1 MGGGSTI
8 STSETRAEAL
18 KLQSSSYGA
27 AVPVVHGKTRI
38 AGNLLDYGLFQ
49 AIANTTSEEVGGKGG
64 GTTMESTTY
73 TYRATVVI
81 GLCEGQIQSIGSV
94 WAGKVKYNSLN
105 DVPSF
110 TRDWRS
116 GEVWAQPSWWPLALM
131 GVEHEIPYSGMAL
144 IGIQDYELGSGAD
157 LPNHNFEV
165 VARGAFQAH
174 ALLPDADASVIV
186 SDWVTDK
193 RLGLG
198 LPSSVL
204 GDLTALSQWSR
215 ASGLMFSPALTEQAP
230 GADRIN
236 QLCELAH
243 VAVVP
248 ADGKLNFVPLA
259 TEPVS
264 RTVGSTTFSYT
275 PDLTPL
281 FELSADQMLA
291 DEDEPRIEVTRKTP
305 ADVYNIVKVEFRNRD
320 NEYALDVAVAEDRAN
335 VDVYGAKPAPTIKA
349 DWIHDHRTA
358 QTFARMKLQRYLTY
372 LRTYRFKLPWNFA
385 EILPTTLLVI
395 TDEEQGVEQALVRV
409 DEMQEID
416 DGWEIKCTDCPAV
429 QSAAPIYTLPAPVG
443 FTHSFSALP
452 GDTVV
457 KAVFEA
463 PYQLAGGGLEV
474 WAAIEGGEHWGGAH
488 VWVSLDNVSFKK
500 VGTSFGASRSGRL
513 SGAIS
518 GGVLTIDQV
527 TGKVLSGSAADA
539 EAKATLCYI
548 GGANPE
554 YLSYSSATLT
564 GPGAYSL
571 SGLVRGQYGTTDAS
585 AHADEDV
592 WVRCDDALASSG
604 QLDLALIGQT
614 VWVKFQSF
622 NIHQLQEQD
631 LADVTAVSYAITGRF
646 ARPTEDPLNLLTEG
660 SFNRL
665 ALAQTPEKW
674 SDGQVV
680 TVTGQ
685 PFSRALSFSASTITA
700 VGDPVAV
707 RPGDVL
713 WFGGY
718 GDGDDTSETSIEV
731 RARFFSAD
739 GADLGTVAFTT
750 IEWGAYIPLVGRR
763 VYGWIYR
770 SGTVTAPSSAA
781 KAVLEFSRVGS
792 AVAALQPL
800 LLADLVLKRQAA
812 TVEIQA
818 QAATGVYSTYI
829 ADPVTITGT
838 EMLTSGGSG
847 SPDGQVVATLNVTTP
862 VECTVILTVLAE
874 ISVGLPSSGIS
885 AGGGSCN
892 MSVVCAGF
900 PAPGYSNR
908 QGFGHSATGQTQTAL
923 VQISDIQTLRVGTW
937 PIQLRAS
944 RTWTD
949 VNASIKKIR
958 FRVEV
963 IKL

>member
-1 MGGGSTI
+1 MGGSTTI
-8 STSETRAEAL
+8 SSSETRAEAL

-38 AGNLLDYGLFQ
+38 AGNLLDYGLFT
-49 AIANTTSEEVGGKGG
+49 AVAHTTSEEVGGKGG
-64 GTTMESTTY
+64 GTSLENTTY

-81 GLCEGQIQSIGSV
+81 GLCEGQIQSIGAV
-94 WAGKVKYNSLN
+94 WAGKVKYASLN

-116 GEVWAQPSWWPLALM
+116 GLVWAQPSWWPLALM
-131 GVEHEIPYSGMAL
+131 GVAHEVPYSGMAL
-144 IGIQDYELGSGAD
+144 IGIQDYELGSAAD

-174 ALLPDADASVIV
+174 AELPDADASLIV

-193 RLGLG
+193 RMGLG
-198 LPSSVL
+198 LPASVL
-204 GDLTALSQWSR
+204 GDLAPLSEWSR

-259 TEPVS
+259 TEAVS
-264 RTVGSTTFSYT
+264 RTVGTTTFSYT

-281 FELSADQMLA
+281 FELTADQMLA
-291 DEDEPRIEVTRKTP
+291 DVDEARIEVTRKTP
-305 ADVYNIVKVEFRNRD
+305 ADVYNIVKVEFRNRN

-335 VDVYGAKPAPTIKA
+335 VDVYGAKPAQTIKA

-372 LRTYRFKLPWNFA
+372 LRTYRFRLPWNFA

-395 TDEEQGVEQALVRV
+395 SDEEQGVEQALVRV
-409 DEMQEID
+409 DEMQETE
-416 DGWEIKCTDCPAV
+416 DGWELTCTDCPAV
-429 QSAAPIYTLPAPVG
+429 QSAAPIYTLPAPIG
-443 FTHSFSALP
+443 FTHSYSALP

-457 KAVFEA
+457 KALFEA

-474 WAAIEGGEHWGGAH
+474 WAAVEGGEHWGGAH

-500 VGTSFGASRSGRL
+500 VGTAFGASRSGRL
-513 SGAIS
+513 SAAIS
-518 GGVLTIDQV
+518 GGVLAIDQV
-527 TGKVLSGSAADA
+527 SGKVLSGSAADA

-554 YLSYSSATLT
+554 YLSYTSATLT
-564 GPGAYSL
+564 GTGAYSL

-592 WVRCDDALASSG
+592 WVRCDEALASSG

-622 NIHQLQEQD
+622 NIHQLQTQD
-631 LADVTAVSYAITGRF
+631 LADVTAVSYSIIGKF

-665 ALAQTPEKW
+665 ALGQTPERW
-674 SDGQVV
+674 SAGQVV
-680 TVTGQ
+680 SVAGQ
-685 PFSRALSFSASTITA
+685 PFTRALSFSATPITV

-718 GDGDDTSETSIEV
+718 GDADDTSETNTEV
-731 RARFFSAD
+731 RARFYSAD
-739 GADLGTVAFTT
+739 GADLGVLVFTT
-750 IEWGAYIPLVGRR
+750 IEWGIDPFGPRI
-763 VYGWIYR
+763 VYGWTFR
-770 SGTVTAPSSAA
+770 SGSVTTPANAVR
-781 KAVLEFSRVGS
+781 AVLEFARTGTPLS
-792 AVAALQPL
+792 AVQPL
-800 LLADLVLKRQAA
+800 LLAELVLKRQAA
-812 TVEIQA
+812 TVEIQS

-829 ADPVTITGT
+829 EDPVSVTGT
-838 EMLTSGGSG
+838 EMESTGGSA
-847 SPDGQVVATLNVTTP
+847 SPDGQVIATLSVTTP
-862 VECTVILTVLAE
+862 VACTVIVTVLAE
-874 ISVGLPSSGIS
+874 ISVGLPSSGVS

-892 MSVVCAGF
+892 MSVICGGF
-900 PAPGYSNR
+900 PPPYYSNR
-908 QGFGHSATGQTQTAL
+908 QGFGHSATGQTQTSV
-923 VQISDIQTLRVGTW
+923 VQISDIQTLKVGTW
-937 PIQLRAS
+937 AIALKAS

-949 VNASIKKIR
+949 VTASIKKIR
-958 FRVEV
+958 YRVEV

>member
-1 MGGGSTI
+1 MGGTTTI

-38 AGNLLDYGLFQ
+38 AGNLLDYGRFQ
-49 AIANTTSEEVGGKGG
+49 AVAHTTSEEVGGKGG
-64 GTTMESTTY
+64 GTTMENTTY

-81 GLCEGQIQSIGSV
+81 GLCEGQIQSLGSV
-94 WAGKVKYNSLN
+94 WAGKVKYASLN
-105 DVPSF
+105 DLPSF
-110 TRDWRS
+110 TRDWRD
-116 GEVWAQPSWWPLALM
+116 GLVWAQPTWWPLALF
-131 GVEHEIPYSGMAL
+131 GVDHELPYSGMAL

-165 VARGAFQAH
+165 VARGAFQVH
-174 ALLPDADASVIV
+174 ADLPDADASLIV

-193 RLGLG
+193 RMGLG

-259 TEPVS
+259 TEAVS

-281 FELSADQMLA
+281 FELTADQFLA
-291 DEDEPRIEVTRKTP
+291 AEDEARIEVSRKTP
-305 ADVYNIVKVEFRNRD
+305 ADVYNIVKVEFRNRN

-372 LRTYRFKLPWNFA
+372 LRTYTFRLPWNFA
-385 EILPTTLLVI
+385 EILPTSLLVI

-409 DEMQEID
+409 DKMLEIE
-416 DGWEIKCTDCPAV
+416 DGWELTCTDCPAV
-429 QSAAPIYTLPAPVG
+429 QSAAPIYSLPQPIG
-443 FTHSFSALP
+443 FTHSYSALP
-452 GDTVV
+452 GATTV
-457 KAVFEA
+457 KAMFEA

-474 WAAIEGGEHWGGAH
+474 WAAVEGGEHWGGAH

-500 VGTSFGASRSGRL
+500 VGTTFGASRSGRL
-513 SGAIS
+513 SAAIT
-518 GGVLTIDQV
+518 GGVLAIDQV

-564 GPGAYSL
+564 GTGAYSL
-571 SGLVRGQYGTTDAS
+571 SGLVRGQFGTTDAS
-585 AHADEDV
+585 AHADEDI
-592 WVRCDDALASSG
+592 WVRCDEALASSG

-622 NIHQLQEQD
+622 NIHQLQTQD
-631 LADVTAVSYAITGRF
+631 LADVTAVSYSITGKF
-646 ARPTEDPLNLLTEG
+646 ARPTSDPLNLLTEG
-660 SFNRL
+660 SFERQ
-665 ALAQTPEKW
+665 ALGQTPERW
-674 SDGQVV
+674 SAGQVV
-680 TVTGQ
+680 TVSSQ
-685 PFSRALSFSASTITA
+685 PFTRALSYTTGPVTVS
-700 VGDPVAV
+700 GDPVTV

-718 GDGDDTSETSIEV
+718 GKSDDTSETSTVARV
-731 RARFFSAD
+731 RFYSAE
-739 GADLGTVAFTT
+739 GADLGVITLTT
-750 IEWGAYIPLVGRR
+750 FEWGAYIPLVGRR

-770 SGTVTAPSSAA
+770 SGTATAPAAAA
-781 KAVLEFSRVGS
+781 KAVLEFDRVGTP
-792 AVAALQPL
+792 VDTVQPL
-800 LLADLVLKRQAA
+800 LLAELVLKRQAA
-812 TVEIQA
+812 TVEIQS

-838 EMLTSGGSG
+838 EMLTSGESG
-847 SPDGQVVATLNVTTP
+847 SPDGQLVANLSVTTP
-862 VECTVILTVLAE
+862 VPCTVILTVLAE
-874 ISVGLPSSGIS
+874 ISVGLPSSGVS
-885 AGGGSCN
+885 SGGGSCN
-892 MSVVCAGF
+892 MSVICGGF

-908 QGFGHSATGQTQTAL
+908 QGFGHGAAGQTQTSQ
-923 VQISDIQTLRVGTW
+923 VQISDIQTLKAGTW
-937 PIQLRAS
+937 DFQLKAS

-949 VNASIKKIR
+949 VTASIKKIR
-958 FRVEV
+958 YRVEV

>member
-1 MGGGSTI
+1 MGGGTTI
-8 STSETRAEAL
+8 SNSETRAEAL

-38 AGNLLDYGLFQ
+38 AGNLLDYGRFT
-49 AIANTTSEEVGGKGG
+49 AVANTTSEEVGGKGG
-64 GTTMESTTY
+64 GTTMENTTY

-81 GLCEGQIQSIGSV
+81 GLCEGQIQSIGAV
-94 WAGKVKYNSLN
+94 WAGKVKYASLN

-110 TRDWRS
+110 TRDWRN
-116 GEVWAQPSWWPLALM
+116 GEVWAQPEWWPLSLL
-131 GVEHEIPYSGMAL
+131 GDDHYLPYSGMAL
-144 IGIQDYELGSGAD
+144 IGIQDYELGGGAD

-165 VARGAFQAH
+165 AARGAYQAH
-174 ALLPDADASVIV
+174 PDLPDADAADIV

-193 RLGLG
+193 RMGLG

-204 GDLTALSQWSR
+204 GDLAPLSQWSR

-236 QLCELAH
+236 QICELAH

-259 TEPVS
+259 TEAVS

-281 FELSADQMLA
+281 FELTADQFLA
-291 DEDEPRIEVTRKTP
+291 AEDEARIEVSRKTP
-305 ADVYNIVKVEFRNRD
+305 ADVYNIVKVEFRNRN

-372 LRTYRFKLPWNFA
+372 LRTYTFRLPWNFA
-385 EILPTTLLVI
+385 EILPTSLLVI

-409 DEMQEID
+409 DKMLEIE
-416 DGWEIKCTDCPAV
+416 DGWELTCTDCPAV
-429 QSAAPIYTLPAPVG
+429 QSAAPIYSLPQPIG
-443 FTHSFSALP
+443 FTHSYSALP
-452 GDTVV
+452 GATTV
-457 KAVFEA
+457 KAMFEA

-474 WAAIEGGEHWGGAH
+474 WAAVEGGEHWGGAH

-500 VGTSFGASRSGRL
+500 VGTTFGASRSGRL
-513 SGAIS
+513 SAAIS
-518 GGVLTIDQV
+518 GGVLAIDQV

-564 GPGAYSL
+564 GTGAYSL
-571 SGLVRGQYGTTDAS
+571 SGLVRGQFGTTDAS
-585 AHADEDV
+585 AHADEDI
-592 WVRCDDALASSG
+592 WVRCDEALASSG

-622 NIHQLQEQD
+622 NIYQLQAQD
-631 LADVTAVSYAITGRF
+631 LADVTAVSYSITGKF
-646 ARPTEDPLNLLTEG
+646 ARPTTDPLNLLTEG
-660 SFNRL
+660 SFERQ
-665 ALAQTPEKW
+665 ALGQTPERW
-674 SDGQVV
+674 SAGQVV
-680 TVTGQ
+680 TVSSQ
-685 PFSRALSFSASTITA
+685 PFTRALSFTA
-700 VGDPVAV
+700 GPVAVPGDPVTV

-718 GDGDDTSETSIEV
+718 GRADSSSQTDILV
-731 RARFFSAD
+731 RVRFFSVD
-739 GADLGTVAFTT
+739 GADLGALSVTT
-750 IEWGAYIPLVGRR
+750 IEWGIDPVGPPV

-770 SGTVTAPSSAA
+770 SGSVTAPVSAA
-781 KAVLEFSRVGS
+781 RAVLEFDRVGTPL
-792 AVAALQPL
+792 AGLQPL
-800 LLADLVLKRQAA
+800 LLAELVLKRQAS
-812 TVEIQA
+812 TVEIQS

-829 ADPVTITGT
+829 EDPVAVTGA
-838 EMLTSGGSG
+838 EMATPGGSG
-847 SPDGQVVATLNVTTP
+847 SPDDQVIASLSVSTP
-862 VECTVILTVLAE
+862 VQCTVILTVLAE
-874 ISVGLPSSGIS
+874 ITVGLPSSGVS
-885 AGGGSCN
+885 AGGGSCH
-892 MSVVCAGF
+892 MSVGCAGF
-900 PAPGYSNR
+900 PPPYFSNR
-908 QGFGHSATGQTQTAL
+908 QGFGHSATGQTQTAQ
-923 VQISDIQTLRVGTW
+923 VQISDIQTLKAGAWVF
-937 PIQLRAS
+937 QLKAS

-949 VNASIKKIR
+949 VTASIKKIR
-958 FRVEV
+958 YRVEV

>member
-1 MGGGSTI
+1 MGGGTTI

-38 AGNLLDYGLFQ
+38 AGNLLDYGLFK
-49 AIANTTSEEVGGKGG
+49 AVAHTTSEEVGGKGG
-64 GTTMESTTY
+64 GTSLENTTY

-94 WAGKVKYNSLN
+94 WAGKVKYASLN

-116 GEVWAQPSWWPLALM
+116 GLVWAQPSWWPLALM
-131 GVEHEIPYSGMAL
+131 GVAHEVPYSGMAL

-165 VARGAFQAH
+165 VARGAYQAH
-174 ALLPDADASVIV
+174 AELPDADASLIV

-193 RLGLG
+193 RMGLG
-198 LPSSVL
+198 LPASVL
-204 GDLTALSQWSR
+204 GDLAPLSEWSR

-259 TEPVS
+259 TEAVS
-264 RTVGSTTFSYT
+264 RTVGTTTFSYT

-281 FELSADQMLA
+281 FELTADQMLA
-291 DEDEPRIEVTRKTP
+291 DVDEARIEVTRKTP
-305 ADVYNIVKVEFRNRD
+305 ADVYNIVKVEFRNRN

-335 VDVYGAKPAPTIKA
+335 VDVYGAKPAQTIKA

-395 TDEEQGVEQALVRV
+395 SDEEQGVEQALVRV
-409 DEMQEID
+409 DEMHETE
-416 DGWEIKCTDCPAV
+416 DGWELTCTDCPAV
-429 QSAAPIYTLPAPVG
+429 QSAAPIYTLPAPIG
-443 FTHSFSALP
+443 FTHSYSALP

-457 KAVFEA
+457 KALFEA

-474 WAAIEGGEHWGGAH
+474 WAAVEGGEHWGGAH

-500 VGTSFGASRSGRL
+500 VGTAFGASRSGRL
-513 SGAIS
+513 SAAIS
-518 GGVLTIDQV
+518 GGVLAIDQV
-527 TGKVLSGSAADA
+527 TGKVLSGSSADA

-554 YLSYSSATLT
+554 YLSYTSATLT
-564 GPGAYSL
+564 AEGAYSL

-585 AHADEDV
+585 AHADEDI
-592 WVRCDDALASSG
+592 WVRCDEALATSG

-622 NIHQLQEQD
+622 NIHQLQPQD
-631 LADVTAVSYAITGRF
+631 LADVTAVSYVITGKF
-646 ARPTEDPLNLLTEG
+646 ARPTTDPLNLLVEG
-660 SFNRL
+660 SFERL
-665 ALAQTPEKW
+665 ALGQVPERW

-680 TVTGQ
+680 SISGQ
-685 PFSRALSFSASTITA
+685 PFSRALSFSSGPVT
-700 VGDPVAV
+700 VPGDPVTV

-718 GDGDDTSETSIEV
+718 GDADETSETNIQA
-731 RARFFSAD
+731 RARFFSVD
-739 GADLGTVAFTT
+739 GADLGTAALAVF
-750 IEWGAYIPLVGRR
+750 EWGAYIVSRPRA

-770 SGTVTAPSSAA
+770 SGSVTAPANAA
-781 KAVLEFSRVGS
+781 RAVLEFGRIGTP
-792 AVAALQPL
+792 VAALQPL
-800 LLADLVLKRQAA
+800 RLAELVLKRQAA
-812 TVEIQA
+812 TVDIQS

-829 ADPVTITGT
+829 ADPVTVTGT
-838 EMLTSGGSG
+838 EMETLGGSG
-847 SPDGQVVATLNVTTP
+847 SPDGQLIASLSVTTTVP
-862 VECTVILTVLAE
+862 CTVILTVLAE
-874 ISVGLPSSGIS
+874 ISVGLPTSGVSS
-885 AGGGSCN
+885 GGGSCS
-892 MSVVCAGF
+892 MSVISAGF
-900 PAPGYSNR
+900 PAPGFSNR
-908 QGFGHSATGQTQTAL
+908 QGFGHAAAGQTQVAL
-923 VQISDIQTLRVGTW
+923 VQISDIQSFKVGTW
-937 PIQLRAS
+937 DLQLKAS

-949 VNASIKKIR
+949 VTASIKKIR

>member
-1 MGGGSTI
+1 MGGSTTI
-8 STSETRAEAL
+8 SSSETRAEAL

-38 AGNLLDYGLFQ
+38 AGNLLDYGLFT
-49 AIANTTSEEVGGKGG
+49 AVAHTTSEEVGGKGG
-64 GTTMESTTY
+64 GTSLENTTY

-81 GLCEGQIQSIGSV
+81 GLCEGQIQSIGAV
-94 WAGKVKYNSLN
+94 WAGKVKYASLN

-116 GEVWAQPSWWPLALM
+116 GQVWAQASWWPLALM
-131 GVEHEIPYSGMAL
+131 GVAHEVPYSGMAL

-165 VARGAFQAH
+165 IARGAFQAH
-174 ALLPDADASVIV
+174 ADLPDADVSLIV

-193 RLGLG
+193 RMGLG
-198 LPSSVL
+198 LPASVL
-204 GDLTALSQWSR
+204 GDLAPLSEWSR

-259 TEPVS
+259 TEAVS
-264 RTVGSTTFSYT
+264 RTVGTTTFSYT

-281 FELSADQMLA
+281 FELTADQMLA
-291 DEDEPRIEVTRKTP
+291 DVDEARIEVTRKTP
-305 ADVYNIVKVEFRNRD
+305 ADVYNIVKVEFRNRS

-335 VDVYGAKPAPTIKA
+335 VDVYGAKPAPAIKA

-372 LRTYRFKLPWNFA
+372 LRTYRFRLPWNFA

-395 TDEEQGVEQALVRV
+395 SDDEQGVEQALVRV
-409 DEMQEID
+409 DEMQETE
-416 DGWEIKCTDCPAV
+416 DGWELTCTDCPAV
-429 QSAAPIYTLPAPVG
+429 QSAAPIYTLPAPIG
-443 FTHSFSALP
+443 FTHSYSALP

-474 WAAIEGGEHWGGAH
+474 WAAVEGGEHWGGAH

-500 VGTSFGASRSGRL
+500 VGTAFGASRSGRL

-518 GGVLTIDQV
+518 GGVLAIDQV

-554 YLSYSSATLT
+554 YLSYTSATLT
-564 GPGAYSL
+564 GTGAYSL

-585 AHADEDV
+585 AHADEDI
-592 WVRCDDALASSG
+592 WVRCDEALASSG

-622 NIHQLQEQD
+622 NIHQLQTQD
-631 LADVTAVSYAITGRF
+631 LADVTAVSYSITGKF
-646 ARPTEDPLNLLTEG
+646 ARPSDDPLNLLTEG

-665 ALAQTPEKW
+665 ALGQTPETW
-674 SDGQVV
+674 SDGDVV
-680 TVTGQ
+680 AVTGQ
-685 PFSRALSFSASTITA
+685 PFSRALSFMSAPITV
-700 VGDPVAV
+700 VGNPLPV

-718 GDGDDTSETSIEV
+718 GNADDDSETNIEV
-731 RARFFSAD
+731 RARFFSAE
-739 GADLGTVAFTT
+739 GVDLGVQVFTT
-750 IEWGAYIPLVGRR
+750 IEWGIDPFGPRI
-763 VYGWIYR
+763 VYGWTYR
-770 SGTVTAPSSAA
+770 SGSVTTPAN
-781 KAVLEFSRVGS
+781 AVRAVIEFDRTGTPLS
-792 AVAALQPL
+792 ALQNL
-800 LLADLVLKRQAA
+800 LLAELVVKRQAA
-812 TVEIQA
+812 TVEIQS
-818 QAATGVYSTYI
+818 QAATGVYSTYL

-838 EMLTSGGSG
+838 EILTGGGSG
-847 SPDGQVVATLNVTTP
+847 SPDGQLVASFSVSTP
-862 VECTVILTVLAE
+862 VPCTVILTVVAE
-874 ISVGLPSSGIS
+874 ISVGLPSSGVS
-885 AGGGSCN
+885 SSGGSCN
-892 MSVVCAGF
+892 MSVICAGF
-900 PAPGYSNR
+900 PPPGYSNR
-908 QGFGHSATGQTQTAL
+908 QGFGHFSAGQTQTSV
-923 VQISDIQTLRVGTW
+923 VQISDIQTLNAGTW
-937 PIQLRAS
+937 AFELKAS

-949 VNASIKKIR
+949 VTATIQKVR
-958 FRVEV
+958 YRVEV